1 MQNVFDTGNQN
12 VSKLDQCYLLQTTNN
27 FCEGTA
33 AKRKIYINVNRLY
46 KCSTPRNGE
55 TLKQFVGNLL
65 TNCLSV
71 FDHFV
76 GLALKGLNR
85 FFPFRLFPVYF
96 FSFFSFVILLS
107 KKKKKKEG
115 KIDFLKEYKAF
126 ASKNKIMLLLLSFQ
140 NFDPPYPDR
149 DYISLT
155 EAALQ
160 VFRVVSKQAVDYT
173 QSLTGVS
180 VANPLNNSPQEAY
193 AWGSNSNRQLV
204 EPNKEKVVTPTKS
217 ESFQKAV
224 QVPFP
229 FLYKEVK

>member
-71 FDHFV
+71 FDHYV

-107 KKKKKKEG
+107 KKKKKKKKKEG
-115 KIDFLKEYKAF
+115 KITF
-126 ASKNKIMLLLLSFQ
+126 
-140 NFDPPYPDR
+140 
-149 DYISLT
+149 
-155 EAALQ
+155 
-160 VFRVVSKQAVDYT
+160 
-173 QSLTGVS
+173 
-180 VANPLNNSPQEAY
+180 
-193 AWGSNSNRQLV
+193 
-204 EPNKEKVVTPTKS
+204 
-217 ESFQKAV
+217 
-224 QVPFP
+224 
-229 FLYKEVK
+229 